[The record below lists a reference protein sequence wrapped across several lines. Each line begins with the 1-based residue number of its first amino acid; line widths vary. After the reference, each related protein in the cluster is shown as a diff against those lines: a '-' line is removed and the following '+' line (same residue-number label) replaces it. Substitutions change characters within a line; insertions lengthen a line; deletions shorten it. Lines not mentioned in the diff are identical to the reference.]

1 MITSIYYAR
10 LASMRLEHSVC
21 RGSIMTTYIY
31 FLIPFKWYEHPKI
44 VCSSIISYW
53 GIGDNK

>member
-31 FLIPFKWYEHPKI
+31 FLIPFKWYEHPQNSLLI
-44 VCSSIISYW
+44 NNFLL
-53 GIGDNK
+53 GNRG